1 MAMNL
6 ESVKVIDINEA
17 EKHTEQP
24 SYYSVIPANVRYDSD
39 LSPYAILLYGEIT
52 ALTHKSGYCYAS
64 NTYFAKRYERTP
76 QAVSKWINQ
85 LAEKGYINIVYC
97 RCKNIIVERR
107 IYITSEVSTT
117 VDRVSTPV
125 DEGINQELMGYQQ
138 RIKENN
144 KYNNKTNNKISEVD
158 TSDFPEDPNEN
169 KPKKTTRS
177 KKPSKTEI
185 TEQYLTSLNI
195 ELFNESREC
204 SQKLVRYITKLQ
216 NSSFAEKHLK
226 TWQMEIAQF
235 AIHERKTFKEISKVI
250 DFAFSGWWADKIFS
264 AKGLIDHYG
273 QLYQQMNANPK
284 SDYQKRRESDMER
297 GNMNTGNK
305 NYRLY

>member
-6 ESVKVIDINEA
+6 DNVKIIEVNNTE
-17 EKHTEQP
+17 EHTEQP

-52 ALTHKSGYCYAS
+52 ALTHKNGYCYAS

-125 DEGINQELMGYQQ
+125 DEGINQELIGYQQ

-144 KYNNKTNNKISEVD
+144 KYNNKTNNKISSDKPKNEPPHFINSNNEV
-158 TSDFPEDPNEN
+158 
-169 KPKKTTRS
+169 KKTTRS
-177 KKPSKTEI
+177 KKPSKTELN
-185 TEQYLTSLNI
+185 EQYISTLSAKESEESELVAELLITYLKPLQPTMHPETHLRAWQVEFAKFMKENNI
-195 ELFNESREC
+195 SYD
-204 SQKLVRYITKLQ
+204 SMVR
-216 NSSFAEKHLK
+216 
-226 TWQMEIAQF
+226 
-235 AIHERKTFKEISKVI
+235 VI
-250 DFAFSGWWADKIFS
+250 NFAFASYWKKCTFAAKNIIDNYGKI
-264 AKGLIDHYG
+264 
-273 QLYQQMNANPK
+273 YQQMTSNPK
-284 SDYQKRRESDMER
+284 SYSNKNTNGINKTCNRESYDES
-297 GNMNTGNK
+297 
-305 NYRLY
+305 LW

>member
-6 ESVKVIDINEA
+6 ENVKVIDINEA

-52 ALTHKSGYCYAS
+52 ALTHKNGYCYAS
-64 NTYFAKRYERTP
+64 NTYFAKRYNRTP

-85 LAEKGYINIVYC
+85 LSDKGYINVVYC

-125 DEGINQELMGYQQ
+125 DEGINQELIGYQQ

-158 TSDFPEDPNEN
+158 TSDFPEDPNEI
-169 KPKKTTRS
+169 KTKKATRS
-177 KKPSKTEI
+177 KKPSKTELN
-185 TEQYLTSLNI
+185 EQYISTLSAKESAESQLVAELLITYLKPLQPTMHPETHLRAWQVEFAKFMKENNI
-195 ELFNESREC
+195 SYDSMTR
-204 SQKLVRYITKLQ
+204 
-216 NSSFAEKHLK
+216 
-226 TWQMEIAQF
+226 
-235 AIHERKTFKEISKVI
+235 VI
-250 DFAFSGWWADKIFS
+250 NFAFASYWKKCTFAAKNIIDNYGKI
-264 AKGLIDHYG
+264 
-273 QLYQQMNANPK
+273 YQQMTTNPK

-305 NYRLY
+305 NYKLY